1 MFVVGRV
8 RKPHGLSGEIS
19 LDLLPGFFGELA
31 PGSGILWSRGGE
43 VRTLTIAS
51 TRPHADRLLLRFEEV
66 NDLDGAR
73 ALAGG
78 EVGFAQAPPA
88 PGDFYYSHEIAG
100 WRCEDDSGRPIGV
113 ATGVEETPGGAL
125 LSLETPAGKE
135 VLVPFV
141 RPIVIRIERGEGR
154 IVLDLPEGLLEL

>member
-1 MFVVGRV
+1 MFVFGRI
-8 RKPHGLSGEIS
+8 RKPHGISGEIS
-19 LDLLPGFFGELA
+19 LEPLPGYFGELLPGAGV
-31 PGSGILWSRGGE
+31 LWSRGGE
-43 VRTLTIAS
+43 ARNLTIAS
-51 TRPHADRLLLRFEEV
+51 TRRHADRLLVRFEGVDDVE
-66 NDLDGAR
+66 GAR

-78 EVGFAQAPPA
+78 DLGLAQAPPA
-88 PGDFYYSHEIAG
+88 PADFYYSHEIAG
-100 WRCEDDSGRPIGV
+100 WRCEDGSGRPIGV

-125 LSLETPAGKE
+125 LRLETPEGKE